1 MSLKITVSFQL
12 LAVEIAAMP
21 LQTAEVWGEV
31 SGQWQ
36 WGLTAVVLAILAL
49 LFGPSSQLLWAI
61 TWAEQVLRF
70 PEGFWDK

>member
-12 LAVEIAAMP
+12 LAVQMATMP
-21 LQTAEVWGEV
+21 LQTAEIWGEV

-49 LFGPSSQLLWAI
+49 PFGPSSQLLWAI
-61 TWAEQVLRF
+61 PWAEQFLRVSR
-70 PEGFWDK
+70 GSLG